1 MKSKFVLWQPRCYNL
16 LIEKKDKKI
25 QIFEAFIFF
34 WKFIVTVSLK
44 MFSSNTTFRWNTF
57 RKFFTLSNSIVSVE
71 NLTRWKR
78 SLNYFWLTTML
89 VILETKILLVSITK
103 FLYQIYSPYTKWVSF
118 TQLYLKLLGS
128 YNFYIT
134 YLYVIETCLNVTVA
148 MF

>member
-103 FLYQIYSPYTKWVSF
+103 FLYQIYPPYTKWVSF
-118 TQLYLKLLGS
+118 TQLYLNLLGS

>member
-34 WKFIVTVSLK
+34 CKFIVTVSLK

-78 SLNYFWLTTML
+78 SLNCFWLTTML

-103 FLYQIYSPYTKWVSF
+103 FLYQIYPPYTKWVSF
-118 TQLYLKLLGS
+118 TQLHLKLLGS

>member
-78 SLNYFWLTTML
+78 SLNCFWLTTML

-103 FLYQIYSPYTKWVSF
+103 FLYQIYPPYTKWVSF
-118 TQLYLKLLGS
+118 TQLHLKLLGS

>member
-1 MKSKFVLWQPRCYNL
+1 MKSKFALWQPRCYNL

-44 MFSSNTTFRWNTF
+44 MLSSNTTFRWNTF
-57 RKFFTLSNSIVSVE
+57 RKFFTLLNSIVSVE

-103 FLYQIYSPYTKWVSF
+103 FLYQIYPPYTKWVSF